1 MAYSRTLSAG
11 GGTRKHRDGRDIRE
25 MPAAPP
31 RQREIKVVSA
41 NAMREVIADIRAA
54 FEAQS
59 NHRLAVTVVETGE
72 IRRRVLAG
80 EAFDVIIVPRKTAD
94 ELESKGKM
102 AGGGVPLVRVDL
114 GLAVRAGGEIP
125 DTRSAEA
132 LKRTLLAAKTVLIT
146 DPATGGISGVHLMEV
161 LETLGIAE
169 AMRPRLGPNRGHGS
183 HAERVV
189 RGEADLA
196 VQAEHEIRAVAGAVF
211 LPYPEEFQRSIVFV
225 AGVGAA
231 SAEPAAAKAFIA
243 FLKGAE
249 AAAAIKARCLTP
261 A

>member
-1 MAYSRTLSAG
+1 
-11 GGTRKHRDGRDIRE
+11 
-25 MPAAPP
+25 MPAASP

-54 FEAQS
+54 FEVQS
-59 NHRLAVTVVETGE
+59 SHRLGVTVVETGG
-72 IRRRVLAG
+72 IRRRILAG
-80 EAFDVIIVPRKTAD
+80 EAFDVIIVPRKAAD
-94 ELESKGKM
+94 ELESKGKL
-102 AGGGVPLVRVDL
+102 AGVGVPLVRVDL

-125 DTRSAEA
+125 DTRTAEA
-132 LKRTLLAAKTVLIT
+132 LKRTFLAAKTMLIT

-161 LETLGIAE
+161 LERLGIADV
-169 AMRPRLGPNRGHGS
+169 MRPRLVPHRGHGS

-189 RGEADLA
+189 SGEADLA
-196 VQAEHEIRAVAGAVF
+196 VQAEHEIRAVTGAVF
-211 LPYPEEFQRSIVFV
+211 LPYPEEFQRRIVFV

-231 SAEPAAAKAFIA
+231 STDATAAKGFIA

-249 AAAAIKARCLTP
+249 AVAAIKARFLAP